1 MKCHYDVLE
10 VPKDATDTEIKT
22 AYRKLALKWH
32 PDKNLDNSNFAKE
45 QFQIVQQAY
54 EVLSDRQERAW
65 YDAHRARILQTSS
78 REDAD
83 KSLDVFAYFTTSCFN
98 GYTDGPDGFYSVY
111 RKVFEQITEEDI
123 KYMDEK
129 EEFDEIPS
137 FGRSDSDSA
146 TVKAFYDH
154 WMSYCTKKSYVW
166 LDPFDIQEGRGDRR
180 LLKIIEKENK
190 KVRQK
195 ARKER
200 NEEVRNL
207 VAFVRKRDKRVQA
220 LRKEQEA
227 KTLQN
232 RKKQEE
238 LSKLKRLEQQKLHT
252 SQTQA
257 DWLKFDN
264 VKSELEDIERQLA
277 EEFGESSSNS
287 EEEDLNNLYCVACNK
302 IFKTPKAFENHEL
315 SKKHRENVEK
325 LRVAMMEEENSNL
338 TDDEL
343 DDCDNTDN
351 NKDGGDLENCID
363 EESDGSLDREIPE
376 LETLNEK
383 KKKSKKKTV
392 LTTFNTE
399 DNSDNEV
406 ITKEEVD
413 STFTETSS
421 KAPKKH
427 RRSKTTSKNP
437 ERMEECKTSVKKRGK
452 KKCDKEEEALE
463 DIDISHC
470 CVTCK
475 TTFTSKNKLFEHLK
489 KSNHG
494 VYLPKTKPSKRNGT
508 VKN

>member
-10 VPKDATDTEIKT
+10 VPKDAADSEIKS

-32 PDKNLDNSNFAKE
+32 PDKNLDNPIFAKE

-65 YDAHRARILQTSS
+65 YDAHRARILQASGS
-78 REDAD
+78 EDPD
-83 KSLDVFAYFTTSCFN
+83 KTLDVFPYFTTTCFK
-98 GYTDGPDGFYSVY
+98 GYTDDPDGFYSVY
-111 RKVFEQITEEDI
+111 RKVFEQIAQEDI

-166 LDPFDIQEGRGDRR
+166 LDPYDIQEGRGDRR

-207 VAFVRKRDKRVQA
+207 VAFVRKRDRRVQA

-238 LSKLKRLEQQKLHT
+238 LSKLKRLERQKLHT

-325 LRVAMMEEENSNL
+325 LRVTMMEEENSNL

-343 DDCDNTDN
+343 DDCDNSE
-351 NKDGGDLENCID
+351 DGEDLENCKS
-363 EESDGSLDREIPE
+363 EESDDESIEQEIPE
-376 LETLNEK
+376 LESLNEK
-383 KKKSKKKTV
+383 KKKSKKRTV
-392 LTTFNTE
+392 LTTLNSE
-399 DNSDNEV
+399 DSDDAEV
-406 ITKEEVD
+406 ITKEKVD
-413 STFTETSS
+413 STFMEASSLASS

-427 RRSKTTSKNP
+427 RRSKAASKNP
-437 ERMEECKTSVKKRGK
+437 EQMAECKKPVRKKGK
-452 KKCDKEEEALE
+452 KQSDKDEGALE

-470 CVTCK
+470 CITCK
-475 TTFTSKNKLFEHLK
+475 NTFTSKNKLFEHLK

-494 VYLPKTKPSKRNGT
+494 VYLPKIKPGKRN

>member
-10 VPKDATDTEIKT
+10 VPKDATDAEIKT

-32 PDKNLDNSNFAKE
+32 PDKNLDNPNFAKE

-65 YDAHRARILQTSS
+65 YDAHRTRILQTSS
-78 REDAD
+78 SEDAD
-83 KSLDVFAYFTTSCFN
+83 KSLDVFPYFTTSCFN
-98 GYTDGPDGFYSVY
+98 GYTDDSDGFYSVY
-111 RKVFEQITEEDI
+111 RKVFEQIAEEDI
-123 KYMDEK
+123 KYMEEK

-238 LSKLKRLEQQKLHT
+238 LSKLKRLERQKLHT

-325 LRVAMMEEENSNL
+325 LRMTMMEEENSNL
-338 TDDEL
+338 TDDQL
-343 DDCDNTDN
+343 TDCDNNEDS
-351 NKDGGDLENCID
+351 GDLVTCID
-363 EESDGSLDREIPE
+363 EESDDSLDSEIPE
-376 LETLNEK
+376 VESFNER

-392 LTTFNTE
+392 LTTLNSE
-399 DNSDNEV
+399 DSDDEEV
-406 ITKEEVD
+406 ITKEAVE
-413 STFTETSS
+413 STSTETSS

-437 ERMEECKTSVKKRGK
+437 ERMEECRKPVKKKGK
-452 KKCDKEEEALE
+452 KNSDKNEEALE
-463 DIDISHC
+463 DIDVSHC

-475 TTFTSKNKLFEHLK
+475 TTFNSKNKLFEHLK